1 MGDTGARLTGIFGG
15 TFDPIHYGHL
25 RVAEEI
31 SEIADLAEMRFVPAA
46 LPRLRPPPVAE
57 VHHRVEMV
65 RLAIDGNSRF
75 MLDLRETRRHGTSYS
90 IDTLRE
96 MKQQL
101 GDEATLCFMLGA
113 DAFMKLARWGSW
125 RELFSLC
132 HFIVAARP
140 GHPLL
145 EATDA
150 LPRELKLECQDRWV
164 SRTDDLARAPG
175 GLVFLA
181 PTTLLDISATNIRA
195 CISSRKSARYLLP
208 DATLDY
214 ISMNQ
219 LYLEGQ

>member
-1 MGDTGARLTGIFGG
+1 MGKTGSRLIGIFGG

-31 SEIADLAEMRFVPAA
+31 SEMAALAEMRFVPAA
-46 LPRLRPPPVAE
+46 IPRLRQPPIAA

-65 RLAIDGNSRF
+65 WLAIEGNSRF
-75 MLDLRETRRHGTSYS
+75 ILDVRETRRQGISYS

-96 MKQQL
+96 MKQEL
-101 GDEATLCFMLGA
+101 GDEAILCFMLGA
-113 DAFMKLARWGSW
+113 DAFMKLTRWQSW
-125 RELFSLC
+125 RELFGLC
-132 HFIVAARP
+132 HFLVAARP

-145 EATDA
+145 EDANA
-150 LPRELKLECQDRWV
+150 LPWELKLECQHRWV
-164 SRTDDLARAPG
+164 SRSGDLMRAPA

-195 CISSRKSARYLLP
+195 RISSGKSTRYLVP
-208 DATLDY
+208 DAARDY
-214 ISMNQ
+214 ISTKQ

>member
-31 SEIADLAEMRFVPAA
+31 SELADLAEMRFVPAA

-75 MLDLRETRRHGTSYS
+75 ILDLRETRRHGTSYS

-101 GDEATLCFMLGA
+101 GDEAILCFMLGA
-113 DAFMKLARWGSW
+113 DAFIKLAQWQSW
-125 RELFSLC
+125 RELFRLC

-145 EATDA
+145 EAPI
-150 LPRELKLECQDRWV
+150 LCR
-164 SRTDDLARAPG
+164 G
-175 GLVFLA
+175 
-181 PTTLLDISATNIRA
+181 N
-195 CISSRKSARYLLP
+195 
-208 DATLDY
+208 
-214 ISMNQ
+214 
-219 LYLEGQ
+219 

>member
-1 MGDTGARLTGIFGG
+1 MGDTGDRLTGIFGG

-31 SEIADLAEMRFVPAA
+31 SEIADLAEMRFIPAA

-65 RLAIDGNSRF
+65 RRAIDGNSRF
-75 MLDLRETRRHGTSYS
+75 TLDLRESRRHGTSYS

-101 GDEATLCFMLGA
+101 GEEAILCFMLGA
-113 DAFMKLARWGSW
+113 DAFIKLAQWRGW
-125 RELFSLC
+125 RELFGLC

-145 EATDA
+145 DATDS
-150 LPRELKLECQDRWV
+150 LPRELKLECQYRWV
-164 SRTDDLARAPG
+164 SRADDLARTPR
-175 GLVFLA
+175 GLVFWRPQACWRYPPPTSVLA
-181 PTTLLDISATNIRA
+181 FRQEKALATCPMPPSTIYR
-195 CISSRKSARYLLP
+195 
-208 DATLDY
+208 
-214 ISMNQ
+214 
-219 LYLEGQ
+219 